1 MTLQKP
7 LLPPPPP
14 LRLLHLDPTNAHFS
28 AIFISIIA
36 IFVFESTQIDQ
47 VPTQFR
53 SLQLDQLSYQVF
65 FEHGVD
71 GFLAP
76 EVTDFEDAIEGEHPD
91 CEVLAREEAYDLRDL
106 AVGFDL
112 VDQRGLDR
120 ADQGAEDPDRAGGR
134 HCHQSFDGGAHQ
146 DLPDEHVLVEPDQA
160 RDGQGRVLPDPPRG
174 RAGVAENRL
183 KRREEL
189 RFQDQVLQLAV
200 EPVRDSVLELSQ
212 EPGQLVLVLE
222 GVPQAPGEG
231 ADGLAVDP
239 GLDFGPD
246 RGGDPGEGVSR
257 DSASE
262 EGGEPVAGSGA
273 LEGLDEGFEAGE
285 ELGEGRE
292 IRVLGED
299 GVGLRLELQ
308 EGFNGG
314 RVGIV
319 RVKTR
324 VGF

>member
-7 LLPPPPP
+7 LLLPPPPP

-28 AIFISIIA
+28 VIFIPIIA
-36 IFVFESTQIDQ
+36 IFVFELTQIDQ
-47 VPTQFR
+47 VPIQFR

-76 EVTDFEDAIEGEHPD
+76 KVTNFEDAIEGEHPD
-91 CEVLAREEAYDLRDL
+91 CEVLAREEAHDLRDL
-106 AVGFDL
+106 TVGFDL

-160 RDGQGRVLPDPPRG
+160 SDGHGRVLPDPPR

-183 KRREEL
+183 QRREEL

-200 EPVRDSVLELSQ
+200 EPDRDSVLELSQ
-212 EPGQLVLVLE
+212 EPGQLVLVLVLE
-222 GVPQAPGEG
+222 GVPQGAGEG
-231 ADGLAVDP
+231 ADALAVDP

-273 LEGLDEGFEAGE
+273 LESLDEGFEAGE

-292 IRVLGED
+292 IRVLGEN
-299 GVGLRLELQ
+299 GVGLRLEL
-308 EGFNGG
+308 
-314 RVGIV
+314 
-319 RVKTR
+319 
-324 VGF
+324 